1 MIKRIFKYALP
12 FIRVA
17 LVLVPY
23 AFIVWVLDSEPN
35 LNRIIYENID
45 HTVMQKTGMTLRFI
59 YPNIVLYS
67 LCQFV
72 FVRNRQTAEKYLH
85 SETDADFSF
94 FRHVYKLLFFDIP
107 TSCKTVS
114 FCVFS
119 VLSALWLPTD
129 RFLSEL
135 FFGIN
140 AASAPIF
147 KILCIILNIA
157 FFVFSE
163 RFAYRVWHDMKGK
176 TEYFLNDFFK
186 PSASIS
192 GYLMRTGV
200 MVFASFALALLTN
213 MAGTLITIIKHFI
226 LQSII
231 FAVCI
236 IVLCIFYAYA
246 RSLVKRLSFLN
257 RLKKNAKT
265 DGYTVKT
272 VKKPIMSSLKSFD
285 GFNITVEK
293 NGKIYDC
300 KLIPGIKRNNSMTF
314 LANGRIKI
322 SHEVKFCK
330 RTGQFSLFSYNTYID
345 YTFDSPNK
353 KIIVLSPCPRYV
365 FASEQEGDKP
375 TEIDIGFDMYE
386 YKVYAGRGFISALS
400 YGCIEKKYDN

>member
-17 LVLVPY
+17 LAVAPY
-23 AFIVWVLDSEPN
+23 ALIVPVLNSEPN

-45 HTVMQKTGMTLRFI
+45 HTVMQKTGMALRFI

-72 FVRNRQTAEKYLH
+72 FLRNRQTAEKYLH
-85 SETDADFSF
+85 SETDEDFSF
-94 FRHVYKLLFFDIP
+94 FRHIRKLLFFDIP
-107 TSCKTVS
+107 TSCQTVC
-114 FCVFS
+114 FCAFS
-119 VLSALWLPTD
+119 VLLSISLPTD

-140 AASAPIF
+140 TPVTSVF
-147 KILCIILNIA
+147 KILCIILNILL
-157 FFVFSE
+157 FVLSE
-163 RFAYRVWHDMKGK
+163 RFAYRIWHDMKGR
-176 TEYFLNDFFK
+176 TVYFLNDFFK

-231 FAVCI
+231 IAVCI
-236 IVLCIFYAYA
+236 IVLLIFYAYA
-246 RSLVKRLSFLN
+246 RSLVKRLSFLR
-257 RLKKNAKT
+257 RLKKNAKSE
-265 DGYTVKT
+265 GYTVKT
-272 VKKPIMSSLKSFD
+272 VSKPILSSLKSFD
-285 GFNITVEK
+285 GFNITVETAYK
-293 NGKIYDC
+293 AYDC
-300 KLIPGIKRNNSMTF
+300 KLISGIKRNNAMTF
-314 LANGRIKI
+314 LANGKI
-322 SHEVKFCK
+322 RVSHEVKFGK

-353 KIIVLSPCPRYV
+353 KIIILSPCPRYV

-400 YGCIEKKYDN
+400 YGCVEKKYDN